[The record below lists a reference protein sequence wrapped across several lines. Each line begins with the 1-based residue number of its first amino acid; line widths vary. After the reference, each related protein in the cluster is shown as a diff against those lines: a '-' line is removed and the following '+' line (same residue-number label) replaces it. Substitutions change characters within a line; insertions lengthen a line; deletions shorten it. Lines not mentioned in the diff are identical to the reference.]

1 MAYSYNKQVVKEKSK
16 LVVAGIVAVLAVIVS
31 MNIMGGTH
39 AKELASGAPA
49 PKPVVTCSDVKSLT
63 YKGDA
68 RVGELGF
75 GQILVNY
82 SVSPCD
88 PATPVRVEV
97 SLTQNI
103 AGATPTYIDE
113 NAALSGKIAVN
124 GVLVNTS
131 YIAKVTVYNVASNE
145 VISSSQIFAAART
158 KPV

>member
-1 MAYSYNKQVVKEKSK
+1 MKYTYNKQLVQQKSK
-16 LVVAGIVAVLAVIVS
+16 LAIGAMMALVAVMTS
-31 MNIMGGTH
+31 MTMMGGTH
-39 AKELASGAPA
+39 AEELATGAPA
-49 PKPVVTCSDVKSLT
+49 PKPVVVCSDVKSLT

-88 PATPVRVEV
+88 TTTPVRVEV

-103 AGATPTYIDE
+103 ADATPVYLDE
-113 NAALSGKIAVN
+113 NAALSGKFTVN

-131 YIAKVTVYNVASNE
+131 YIAKVTVYNAATNE
-145 VISSSQIFAAART
+145 IISSSQIFAAART